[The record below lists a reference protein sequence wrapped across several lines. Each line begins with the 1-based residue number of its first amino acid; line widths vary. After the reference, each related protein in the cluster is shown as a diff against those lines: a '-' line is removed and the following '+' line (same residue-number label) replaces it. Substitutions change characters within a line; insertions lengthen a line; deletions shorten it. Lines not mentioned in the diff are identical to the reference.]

1 MDSFWHDFFPSLLF
15 DDFETWAML
24 IYICICICINIY
36 LFMNAHEACIVFLSL
51 FYIAHSPS

>member
-24 IYICICICINIY
+24 IYIY
-36 LFMNAHEACIVFLSL
+36 V
-51 FYIAHSPS
+51 YVYV